1 MARWNKEMI
10 SFSFDSLFVRL
21 IIWDFWLIVCLI
33 GFFWLNILLLVC
45 LTDFLFAL
53 FVWLLVYFL
62 CLFQVLFVCFVAF
75 IFVWL
80 IFCLRE
86 RLLVCLFVWLSDQ
99 WRVIYFHSIA
109 CWFHKLWQFTELHFV
124 RCLFYFLNV
133 IEFILSHI

>member
-1 MARWNKEMI
+1 MTRWNKEMI
-10 SFSFDSLFVRL
+10 TFSFDSLFVRL

-33 GFFWLNILLLVC
+33 GFFWLNIFFVSLPNWFSVC
-45 LTDFLFAL
+45 
-53 FVWLLVYFL
+53 FVWLVACILF

-124 RCLFYFLNV
+124 WCLFYFLNV
-133 IEFILSHI
+133 IELFITRG